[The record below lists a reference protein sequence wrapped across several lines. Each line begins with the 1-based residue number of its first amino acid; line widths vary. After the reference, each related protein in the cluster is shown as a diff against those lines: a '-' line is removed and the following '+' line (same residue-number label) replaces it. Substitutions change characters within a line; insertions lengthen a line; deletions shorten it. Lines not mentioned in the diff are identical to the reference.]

1 MRSAVKTPMM
11 LVGLAALVL
20 GIGYLFTGLPAP
32 AKNLPT
38 GLVPHFNGYGRNV
51 LGDPADMWTRANTWA
66 REDTTAGKPV
76 VLPHKGAV
84 EVAYIGEPRDTGPR
98 RKIEVFQATSH
109 GVTSGQRWIF
119 SIRMRGMIIKSYADV
134 GMEWF
139 NAKWKWMGEKD
150 VYPPITGSYQRFAVS
165 IVLPAN
171 ARHLAVYVQLPEI
184 NSATRIDVIASS
196 ASLTRV

>member
-1 MRSAVKTPMM
+1 MI
-11 LVGLAALVL
+11 LVGLAMLVL
-20 GIGYLFTGLPAP
+20 GVGYLFTGLPAP

-38 GLVPHFNGYGRNV
+38 GLVAHFSGYGHNV
-51 LGDPADMWTRANTWA
+51 LGDTADMRTQVNTWD

-76 VLPHKGAV
+76 VLTRKGTV
-84 EVAYIGEPRDTGPR
+84 EVAYAGEPEDTGTK

-119 SIRMRGMIIKSYADV
+119 SVRMRGMIIKSYADV

-139 NAKWKWMGEKD
+139 NAQWKWMGEKD
-150 VYPPITGSYQRFAVS
+150 VYPSITGTDRRFEVS
-165 IVLPAN
+165 TVLPAN

-184 NSATRIDVIASS
+184 NPATRIDVIASAVS
-196 ASLTRV
+196 LASV